1 MMSAV
6 ILPVWEKIPSPTLLL
21 TEERSL
27 NFVGAGKS
35 KHCKNKTVNINTT

>member
-6 ILPVWEKIPSPTLLL
+6 ILPVRKEIPSPTLLL

-27 NFVGAGKS
+27 NLVGGGNS
-35 KHCKNKTVNINTT
+35 

>member
-6 ILPVWEKIPSPTLLL
+6 ILPVWEEIPSPTLLL

-27 NFVGAGKS
+27 NLVSAGNS
-35 KHCKNKTVNINTT
+35 